1 LRPIKRL
8 KVRRPA
14 RLNGDERFSN
24 EIFRNYGRGETRPLI
39 TQSRKDSRYIGQRF
53 GDCKVFVQVVVMA
66 AVAMRLPPAIRR
78 RAEILPVAGS
88 FYRPRSATVTLSVA

>member
-14 RLNGDERFSN
+14 RLNGDERFSD

-53 GDCKVFVQVVVMA
+53 GDCKVFVQVRCDGGGCDA
-66 AVAMRLPPAIRR
+66 AS
-78 RAEILPVAGS
+78 AGDQKAS
-88 FYRPRSATVTLSVA
+88 